1 MQEAKTIVS
10 APLLIISVV
19 RVTAFLPG
27 QPPQVLISIISM
39 SSVTPVKASFFSFI
53 TFKQAVPGHISSVC
67 KHLIKP
73 TFMLKSS

>member
-1 MQEAKTIVS
+1 MQDAKTIVS
-10 APLLIISVV
+10 APRLTISAV

-27 QPPQVLISIISM
+27 QPPQALIPITSM
-39 SSVTPVKASFFSFI
+39 SSVIPAKASFFSYI